1 MDNQLIDELKFDDKG
16 LIPAVVQ
23 DYSSNDVLM
32 VAYMNKES
40 LKKTLDTGIAHYWSR
55 SRGKLWKKGETSGH
69 FQYVKSI
76 NIDCDGDTLLLKV
89 VQQGVAC
96 HTGNYTCFYRKL
108 ATGLNKK
115 LNSGLET
122 NETKD
127 EINNKPVNKAIND
140 NEVNNINGE
149 DVNQGAEILKE
160 LYYVISDR
168 KANPKEGSYTNYL
181 FEKGLDKILKKVG
194 EEASEVIIAAKNR
207 SLEELRYEISDLV
220 YHTLVLMV
228 EQGLKPIDIYEE
240 LRGRR

>member
-32 VAYMNKES
+32 MAYMNKES

-108 ATGLNKK
+108 APMFSNISSSSTSL
-115 LNSGLET
+115 
-122 NETKD
+122 
-127 EINNKPVNKAIND
+127 AI
-140 NEVNNINGE
+140 VTPSLVIAGE
-149 DVNQGAEILKE
+149 PNFFSRTTFLPFGPS
-160 LYYVISDR
+160 VIFTVSASWLTPLSR
-168 KANPKEGSYTNYL
+168 ARLASSPYL
-181 FEKGLDKILKKVG
+181 ISF
-194 EEASEVIIAAKNR
+194 AII
-207 SLEELRYEISDLV
+207 
-220 YHTLVLMV
+220 
-228 EQGLKPIDIYEE
+228 
-240 LRGRR
+240 